1 MRTTRIIWT
10 TTPAVPRRSQSLV
23 SYSKTIG
30 FYVMIIY
37 VHIKDK
43 VLPINVGVGVQT
55 INWLGS
61 VAVSRYDDHFGL
73 TSGLCLGMRLENK

>member
-1 MRTTRIIWT
+1 
-10 TTPAVPRRSQSLV
+10 
-23 SYSKTIG
+23 
-30 FYVMIIY
+30 MIIY

-43 VLPINVGVGVQT
+43 VLPINIGVGVQT